1 MRVVL
6 VLDRAPQDLVRL
18 VGYLEAVTRGL
29 SIDLVTVTSYQVGD
43 RRVVVP
49 LREEPDR
56 PRGRSRQ
63 MWMSRHRPRRRRC
76 RATRRFAERVSTAPE
91 VHRPTLDLFVAW
103 AQRMS
108 DAHLAEI
115 HTYFGKNDETV
126 LLPYVPAEGVGLVS
140 LYMRA
145 DGRPALQWWRSVFER
160 RAPASMDAVA
170 AAGGAEIGKG
180 NMATRID
187 RRLLDAVFDAYE
199 EAAGSTP

>member
-1 MRVVL
+1 VDEPPPATTPKV
-6 VLDRAPQDLVRL
+6 Q
-18 VGYLEAVTRGL
+18 GYEA
-29 SIDLVTVTSYQVGD
+29 
-43 RRVVVP
+43 
-49 LREEPDR
+49 
-56 PRGRSRQ
+56 
-63 MWMSRHRPRRRRC
+63 
-76 RATRRFAERVSTAPE
+76 FAERVSTAPE

-103 AQRMS
+103 AQRLS